1 MKVLRWL
8 FGLLGLATFGVAAGV
23 VVSPAIADL
32 VPLDAALELLGND
45 YFVVAVFG
53 ALALLLTLVVVAI
66 RGVRGLDQAT
76 PPDPEDVQTAPRL
89 GADFD
94 RLVDRGFGVSAR
106 FLSDEGSEVRERLRK
121 TAVTVRMREAN
132 CSRSAAERAVQ
143 RGEWPQDRAAA
154 AFLSGE
160 NGPSPG
166 VRARAR
172 AALHGE
178 SWFQHGLR
186 RSAEAI
192 AGGGDRR

>member
-1 MKVLRWL
+1 MTARR
-8 FGLLGLATFGVAAGV
+8 LAT
-23 VVSPAIADL
+23 
-32 VPLDAALELLGND
+32 
-45 YFVVAVFG
+45 VVAVSLVLTAAG
-53 ALALLLTLVVVAI
+53 A
-66 RGVRGLDQAT
+66 GVPA
-76 PPDPEDVQTAPRL
+76 
-89 GADFD
+89 
-94 RLVDRGFGVSAR
+94 
-106 FLSDEGSEVRERLRK
+106 
-121 TAVTVRMREAN
+121 
-132 CSRSAAERAVQ
+132 AAERAVQ
-143 RGEWPQDRAAA
+143 RGEWPEDRAAA